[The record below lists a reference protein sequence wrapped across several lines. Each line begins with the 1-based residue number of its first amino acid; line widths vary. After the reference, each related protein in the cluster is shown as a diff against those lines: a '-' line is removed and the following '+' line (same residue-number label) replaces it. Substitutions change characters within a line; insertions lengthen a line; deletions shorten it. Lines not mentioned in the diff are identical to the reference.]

1 MKYNN
6 HNLSE
11 KQTNKFMLKSIGVF
25 FDIYTNF
32 FTLCW
37 CNILICFETE
47 LTENFDVELFEIS

>member
-25 FDIYTNF
+25 FDIYNQIF
-32 FTLCW
+32 MFV
-37 CNILICFETE
+37 
-47 LTENFDVELFEIS
+47 DVAFWFVLKRN